1 MPDLYA
7 KALPAAPKKKPH
19 PRKCSTCADR
29 ECRQRGRICVR
40 LEALQGL
47 EGGTAQ
53 SLKTCSD
60 GKLPTDYEFGG

>member
-29 ECRQRGRICVR
+29 ECKQRGRVCDW
-40 LEALQGL
+40 
-47 EGGTAQ
+47 
-53 SLKTCSD
+53 KHC
-60 GKLPTDYEFGG
+60 GKWKVEPNETR